1 MTIFAPA
8 ATHTNGM
15 KAIVKNRAKQL
26 ILRTSLWVLSAL
38 LMLSASSA
46 SAADSLL
53 QQAILVHWAGQQPAP
68 AEAQETAGAN
78 NELHHAE
85 RKAPRIR
92 VVNRYSPF
100 VPKTTYTIEVPASPH
115 VGTHGPG
122 ALMRPAYYRFLFRYK
137 PF

>member
-1 MTIFAPA
+1 
-8 ATHTNGM
+8 M
-15 KAIVKNRAKQL
+15 KATVKNRAKQL

-46 SAADSLL
+46 SAADSLF
-53 QQAILVHWAGQQPAP
+53 QQAILVHWAGHQPATP
-68 AEAQETAGAN
+68 AEAQESAGAN

-100 VPKTTYTIEVPASPH
+100 VPKTTYTIEALASPH